1 MEKLTKTEEKVMQM
15 LWDIKEGVV
24 HDIIE
29 QLPDPKPPYNTISSV
44 VRILEEKGFVDHKAY
59 GRTHV
64 YFPIITKAEYR
75 KQTFNFFLKEYFE
88 GKVENVVSFMVNEK
102 KLSKSDIEE
111 LMHVIKEESDK
122 SSTDE

>member
-1 MEKLTKTEEKVMQM
+1 MEKLTKTEEKVMQL
-15 LWDIKEGVV
+15 LWKLKEGVV

-29 QLPDPKPPYNTISSV
+29 HLPDPKPPYNTISSV
-44 VRILEEKGFVDHKAY
+44 VRILEDKGFVNHKAY

-75 KQTFNFFLKEYFE
+75 KNTFNSFLKEYFE

-102 KLSKSDIEE
+102 KLNKEDIEE
-111 LMHVIKEESDK
+111 LMEYIEKQSEEKDN
-122 SSTDE
+122 E

>member
-44 VRILEEKGFVDHKAY
+44 VRLLEEKGFVDHKAY

-64 YFPIITKAEYR
+64 YFPVITKAEYR

-111 LMHVIKEESDK
+111 LMQLIKEESDK
-122 SSTDE
+122 CSTDE

>member
-15 LWDIKEGVV
+15 LWKIKEGVV

-29 QLPDPKPPYNTISSV
+29 QLPDPKPPYNTVSSV
-44 VRILEEKGFVDHKAY
+44 VRLLEEKGFVDHKAY

-64 YFPIITKAEYR
+64 YFPLITKSEYR
-75 KQTFNFFLKEYFE
+75 KNSFNSFLKDYFE

-102 KLSKSDIEE
+102 KLSKDDIKE
-111 LMHVIKEESDK
+111 LMDLIDEQSEEEGSN
-122 SSTDE
+122 E